1 MALRRTWQT
10 AAERFYRKLQWPSAR
25 RVAKRDA
32 VQLARPCPSGPGRM
46 AARLQHHPA
55 TQQLGQSA
63 ASTLRQAQR
72 PGIATGRVAAR
83 NRGLRAPPR
92 CHTEPYRL
100 KWPTD
105 STHPW
110 MTNGAQVSVEKLDDD
125 GGAEVTIFSGGD
137 ARQRQSLRRPRIRR
151 VP

>member
-1 MALRRTWQT
+1 
-10 AAERFYRKLQWPSAR
+10 
-25 RVAKRDA
+25 
-32 VQLARPCPSGPGRM
+32 M
-46 AARLQHHPA
+46 AARLQHS
-55 TQQLGQSA
+55 SA
-63 ASTLRQAQR
+63 AQQPGQYVASKLRQAQR

-110 MTNGAQVSVEKLDDD
+110 MTNGAQVTAVAHFDETKHSLDDPD
-125 GGAEVTIFSGGD
+125 RMLDFSPHLRFASVFHPLGLIHNTAVAIAPVD
-137 ARQRQSLRRPRIRR
+137 KVSRARCVLADHRPR
-151 VP
+151 